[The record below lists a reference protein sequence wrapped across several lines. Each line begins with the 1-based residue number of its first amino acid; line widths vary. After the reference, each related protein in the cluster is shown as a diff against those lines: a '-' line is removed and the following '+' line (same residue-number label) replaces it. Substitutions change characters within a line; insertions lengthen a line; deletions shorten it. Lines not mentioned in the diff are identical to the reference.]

1 MQLPDRVHS
10 GPLARRL
17 LLVWAMLSALTLAF
31 TLERLLSLEL
41 RGDDALRLVQVRDL
55 IGGQPWFD
63 LHQYRIDPPQ
73 GVPMHWSR
81 LVDGP
86 IAAVLL
92 VLTPL
97 LGATHAEIAAMVIVP
112 LLTLAATIAFVG
124 CAAARL
130 FDLRT
135 AGFAALTIGLL
146 SPVLF
151 QLQPTR
157 LDHHGWQLA
166 ATAAAVLGLALRT
179 RKGAWLAGMAM
190 ALGCTISLEMVPLSA
205 AFAGYFAL
213 RWLEDSA
220 QRWELVGYLQA
231 LAGGLILAFAIALG
245 PNLKQYCDAIGPAYL
260 AFFAF
265 VALAVTAVARFPL
278 LSPLVLGALLGV
290 AGAGGVAI
298 FAGLAPQCLGS
309 PFASL
314 DPVVRDYW
322 YLLVLEGRP
331 AWEQSAEVAVPPL
344 IQIALALA
352 ATGLLA
358 TRGSGASRWFWRHYA
373 VLLTASLVLGL
384 ITWRSM
390 GFAGI
395 LATLPLGW
403 FVAHVLARL
412 ERFEGLVPK
421 LVTLAGLVLVLMPSL
436 GFAVAERLRPEPA
449 YVVQAGATGPLQ
461 AGAKNDCSDSR
472 ELARLNGLPRGEIL
486 SLFDRG
492 PAILMHTHHRVTAT
506 GHHRAGPAIA
516 DALNTYLSDPEKARM
531 VAQSRGADYLLICTD
546 ISEAEAYAQA
556 RPKGLAARL
565 MRGETPGWLQPI
577 AGFTKGPLR
586 VWRIMPDGSPS
597 PRR

>member
-1 MQLPDRVHS
+1 MPSADRVRS

-17 LLVWAMLSALTLAF
+17 LLVWAVLAIITLAVA
-31 TLERLLSLEL
+31 LERLLSLDL

-55 IGGQPWFD
+55 IGGQTWFD

-81 LVDGP
+81 LVDAP

-92 VLTPL
+92 LLTPL
-97 LGATHAEIAAMVIVP
+97 VGPVNAEIAAMVLVP
-112 LLTLAATIAFVG
+112 LLTLGITIAFVG
-124 CAAARL
+124 TAAARL

-166 ATAAAVLGLALRT
+166 VAAAAIFGVALRN
-179 RKGAWLAGMAM
+179 RKGAWLAGAAL
-190 ALGCTISLEMVPLSA
+190 ALGCTISLEMVPLAA
-205 AFAGYFAL
+205 AFAGYFGL

-231 LAGGLILAFAIALG
+231 LAAGLILAFAITLG
-245 PNLKQYCDAIGPAYL
+245 PNLAQYCDAIGPAHL

-265 VALAVTAVARFPL
+265 VALAITVVAKLGL
-278 LSPLVLGALLGV
+278 LSPPVLFSLIGL

-298 FAGLAPQCLGS
+298 FAGLAPQCLDT
-309 PFASL
+309 PFGSL

-322 YLLVLEGRP
+322 YVLIMEGRP
-331 AWEQSAEVAVPPL
+331 AWEQSADVAVPPL

-358 TRGSGASRWFWRHYA
+358 TRGPGASRRFWRHYA
-373 VLLTASLVLGL
+373 VLLAASLVLGL
-384 ITWRSM
+384 MTWRSM

-395 LATLPLGW
+395 VATLPLGW
-403 FVAHVLARL
+403 FIAHTLARL
-412 ERFEGLVPK
+412 ERFDRLVAK
-421 LVTLAGLVLVLMPSL
+421 LGMTLALVLVLMPSI
-436 GFAVAERLRPEPA
+436 GFAIAERFSSEPA
-449 YVVQAGATGPLQ
+449 FEQQAGETGSPETMQ
-461 AGAKNDCSDSR
+461 KSECSDPR
-472 ELARLNGLPRGEIL
+472 ELGQLNALPSGETV
-486 SLFDRG
+486 SPFDLG
-492 PAILMHTHHRVTAT
+492 PALLMHTHHAVTAT
-506 GHHRAGPAIA
+506 GHHRAEPAMA
-516 DALNTYLSDPEKARM
+516 DVLNIYLSEPGVAR
-531 VAQSRGADYLLICTD
+531 VL
-546 ISEAEAYAQA
+546 AQA
-556 RPKGLAARL
+556 RGAEYLLLCPDMSEAKVYARSRPNGLAARL
-565 MRGETPGWLQPI
+565 MRGEPPGWLQPV
-577 AGFTKGPLR
+577 AGFSEGPLQ
-586 VWRIMPDGSPS
+586 VWRIRPAGSPS